1 MAPFTVL
8 STVEFTIDKET
19 IEKELRYLGANLDWT
34 EKFVSALCSRWE
46 QFQKRMYK
54 LSTIH

>member
-19 IEKELRYLGANLDWT
+19 IEKELRYLGANLNWN